1 MGWIVDL
8 VINTHCATLVVREFS
23 REDFISTLIQDYSL
37 ERTQA
42 IYPVLVILIV
52 ALNKSPIDRLLTT
65 LPSTDASA
73 TIEFATQ
80 SVLGVS
86 SDDRQQNVD
95 YAADVPSQE
104 DYCVVTHSYALPNAH
119 SA

>member
-1 MGWIVDL
+1 MDL
-8 VINTHCATLVVREFS
+8 VINTHRATLVVREFS

-65 LPSTDASA
+65 LPSLPTTDASA

-86 SDDRQQNVD
+86 SDD
-95 YAADVPSQE
+95 
-104 DYCVVTHSYALPNAH
+104 
-119 SA
+119 